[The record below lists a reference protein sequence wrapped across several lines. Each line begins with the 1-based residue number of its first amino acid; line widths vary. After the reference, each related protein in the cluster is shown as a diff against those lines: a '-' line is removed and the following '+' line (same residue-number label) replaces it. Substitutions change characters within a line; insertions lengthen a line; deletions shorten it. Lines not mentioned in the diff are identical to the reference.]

1 MSRLASE
8 RARLREQAEHHL
20 RIAAME
26 DLRRRH
32 PQATT
37 APHKPSGGYFWRL
50 IFVPLYRRMPWEAK
64 VKAMHALRMTA
75 ESNGWTPPA
84 RTPGEPWRPPQP
96 HTKEDS

>member
-1 MSRLASE
+1 MSRLATE

-20 RIAAME
+20 RM
-26 DLRRRH
+26 
-32 PQATT
+32 

-50 IFVPLYRRMPWEAK
+50 VFVPLYRRMPWEAK

-75 ESNGWTPPA
+75 ESSGWTPPA

-96 HTKEDS
+96 

>member
-1 MSRLASE
+1 MTRLATE

-37 APHKPSGGYFWRL
+37 APDEPRGGYYWRL
-50 IFVPLYRRMPWEAK
+50 VFVPLYRRVPWEAK
-64 VKAMHALRMTA
+64 QKAMRALRMTA

-84 RTPGEPWRPPQP
+84 REPGRPWRPPQR
-96 HTKEDS
+96 

>member
-1 MSRLASE
+1 MSRLAGE

-26 DLRRRH
+26 DLRRSH

-37 APHKPSGGYFWRL
+37 APHRARGG
-50 IFVPLYRRMPWEAK
+50 YRRMPWEAK

-84 RTPGEPWRPPQP
+84 RTPGEPWRPPQR
-96 HTKEDS
+96 

>member
-1 MSRLASE
+1 MSRLATE

-37 APHKPSGGYFWRL
+37 APHRPHGGYFWRL
-50 IFVPLYRRMPWEAK
+50 VFVPLYRRVPWEATQ
-64 VKAMHALRMTA
+64 KARRALRMPA
-75 ESNGWTPPA
+75 ESNGWTAPA
-84 RTPGEPWRPPQP
+84 REPGTPWRPPP
-96 HTKEDS
+96 R

>member
-1 MSRLASE
+1 MTRLATE

-20 RIAAME
+20 RNAAME

-37 APHKPSGGYFWRL
+37 APHRPRGGYFWRL
-50 IFVPLYRRMPWEAK
+50 VFVPLYRRVPWEAK
-64 VKAMHALRMTA
+64 QKAMRALRMTA

-84 RTPGEPWRPPQP
+84 REPGTPWRPPAR
-96 HTKEDS
+96 